1 MSAPAAAP
9 SAKRTGARATWAR
22 VDSGVHVASRDGEF
36 LGYIDQAADGS
47 FLAFD
52 GRSTPVGRYDALRDA
67 KRAVLSVD
75 AAQSAKPRS
84 SRTRRVFE
92 RAAAVTGIVA
102 GGVALTAGAVA
113 PYL

>member
-9 SAKRTGARATWAR
+9 SAKRATVRATWAR
-22 VDSGVHVASRDGEF
+22 VDSGFHVASRDGEF
-36 LGYIDQAADGS
+36 LGYVDQAADGS

-52 GRSTPVGRYDALRDA
+52 GRSTPVGRYDTLRDA

-75 AAQSAKPRS
+75 GVRPASPRS
-84 SRTRRVFE
+84 ARARKVFE
-92 RAAAVTGIVA
+92 RAAVVTGVIA